1 LKILLVAPDF
11 PGTFWSF
18 IHALKFVNKKSS
30 HPPLGLL
37 TVSSLLPQSWE
48 RRLVDLSVR
57 KLTDRDIEWADMVFI
72 GAMSIQRDSAV
83 EIIDRCGRQG
93 KKIVA
98 GGPLFTASYDEF
110 EGVDHFVLDEAEITL
125 PLFLADLERGEP
137 RPLYLAD
144 ERPSLALTPMP
155 DWDLIRMKDYMTLSV
170 QYSRGCPFD
179 CEFCDISVLFGRKV
193 RTKSA
198 ESMIGELEELYQ
210 RGWRGPLFFVD
221 DNFIGNRVK
230 LKREVLPA
238 MIEWQKERKYPYY
251 LTTETSMDLA
261 DDDEL
266 MEMMSKAGFS
276 SLFVGVESPNDE
288 SLKECNKEQN
298 RGRDMIASIRKMQKA
313 GFEVLGGFI
322 IGFDSDPPAIFDKL
336 SEFIKESGI
345 VTAMVGLLNAPRGT
359 KLYQRLK
366 GEGRLVNNISGDN
379 TDMTMNFI
387 PRMDMKKLLEG
398 YRKTIN
404 DIYSAKPYYRRIRD
418 FLRDFEPPRGQASRF
433 RPSDVMALLRSMF
446 RLGLV
451 EKGRLEYW
459 KLFAWALVR
468 KPRLFPLAI
477 TFAVYGLHFRRVFQP
492 LIMK

>member
-1 LKILLVAPDF
+1 LNILLIAPDF

-37 TVSSLLPQSWE
+37 TVSSLLPSDWQ

-57 KLTDRDIEWADMVFI
+57 KLRDSDIEWADLVFI

-83 EIIDRCGRQG
+83 EIIARCREHG

-98 GGPLFTASYDEF
+98 GGPLFTASHDEF
-110 EGVDHFVLDEAEITL
+110 EGIDHFVLGEAEISL
-125 PLFLADLERGEP
+125 PPFIADLERGEAKP
-137 RPLYLAD
+137 MYLPD

-155 DWDLIRMKDYMTLSV
+155 DWDLINMKDYMTMSV

-198 ESMIGELEELYQ
+198 DNLISELDELYQ
-210 RGWRGPLFFVD
+210 RGWRGGVFFVD

-238 MIEWQKERKYPYY
+238 MIAWQQEKKYPYY
-251 LTTETSMDLA
+251 ITTETSIDLA

-266 MEMMSKAGFS
+266 MEMMSMAGFHS
-276 SLFVGVESPNDE
+276 IFVGVESPNDE
-288 SLKECNKEQN
+288 SLKECNKSQN
-298 RGRDMIASIRKMQKA
+298 RGRDMVASIRKMQKA

-322 IGFDSDPPAIFDKL
+322 IGFDSDPPAIFDRL

-359 KLYQRLK
+359 KLYKRLK
-366 GEGRLVNNISGDN
+366 GEGRLVENISGNN

-387 PRMDMKKLLEG
+387 PRMDRKKLIDG
-398 YRKTIN
+398 YRKIIN

-433 RPSDVMALLRSMF
+433 RPADVMALLKSMF

-451 EKGRLEYW
+451 DKGRLDYW
-459 KLFAWALVR
+459 KLFAWTLVK

>member
-1 LKILLVAPDF
+1 LNILLIAPEF

-37 TVSSLLPQSWE
+37 TVSSLLPTDWD

-57 KLTDRDIEWADMVFI
+57 KLRTRDLEWADLVFI

-83 EIIDRCGRQG
+83 EIIEQCRKLG
-93 KKIVA
+93 KRVVA

-110 EGVDHFVLDEAEITL
+110 EGVDHFILGEAEVTL
-125 PLFLADLERGEP
+125 PQFIADLEIGKP
-137 RPLYLAD
+137 KPVYLSG
-144 ERPSLALTPMP
+144 ERPALALTPMP
-155 DWDLIRMKDYMTLSV
+155 DWDLIRMKDYMTMSV

-198 ESMIGELEELYQ
+198 ESIIGEMEELYR
-210 RGWRGPLFFVD
+210 RGWRGGVFFVD
-221 DNFIGNRVK
+221 DNFIGNRAK
-230 LKREVLPA
+230 LKRDVLPA
-238 MIEWQKERKYPYY
+238 MIAWQEERKYPFF
-251 LTTETSMDLA
+251 LTTETSIDLA
-261 DDDEL
+261 DDEEL
-266 MEMMSKAGFS
+266 MNLMSRAGFHS
-276 SLFVGVESPNDE
+276 VFVGVESPNDE
-288 SLKECNKEQN
+288 SLKECNKSQN
-298 RGRDMIASIRKMQKA
+298 RGRDLVASIRKIQRA
-313 GFEVLGGFI
+313 GFDVLGGFI
-322 IGFDSDPPAIFDKL
+322 IGFDSDPPAIFDRL

-345 VTAMVGLLNAPRGT
+345 VTAMVGLLNAPKGT
-359 KLYQRLK
+359 KLYKRLK
-366 GEGRLVNNISGDN
+366 GEGRLVKNISGNN

-387 PRMDMKKLLEG
+387 PKMDKQKLIEG
-398 YRKTIN
+398 YRKIIN
-404 DIYSAKPYYRRIRD
+404 DIYSAKPYYRRVRN

-433 RPSDVMALLRSMF
+433 RPGDIMALLKSMF
-446 RLGLV
+446 RLGLIDR
-451 EKGRLEYW
+451 GRTDYW
-459 KLFAWALVR
+459 KLFAWTLMK